1 MPNSTT
7 DAALRARI
15 ESFTADLANLVR
27 AAALEAVTSALG
39 APTAPAKRG
48 PGRPVKSGTPS
59 PIVAPKRRGKRAK
72 RTPED
77 VAKMGDAVVAYVA
90 KNPGQ
95 SVEQIKKALGVE
107 KKDLQLPI
115 VRMIAAKKLK
125 TTGQK
130 RGTKYF
136 AAGGSGAATEPKRAA
151 PTRKV

>member
-1 MPNSTT
+1 MVPMNP
-7 DAALRARI
+7 DAQLRARI
-15 ESFTADLANLVR
+15 DAFVSDISTLVR
-27 AAALEAVTSALG
+27 RAALDAVASALG
-39 APTAPAKRG
+39 SPAPAPAKRG
-48 PGRPVKSGTPS
+48 PGRPAKAAASAAPARKS
-59 PIVAPKRRGKRAK
+59 KQAK

-77 VAKMGDAVVAYVA
+77 VAKMGEVVVAYVT

-115 VRMIAAKKLK
+115 IRLIEAKKLK

-136 AAGGSGAATEPKRAA
+136 AK
-151 PTRKV
+151 

>member
-1 MPNSTT
+1 MPTSTT

-15 ESFTADLANLVR
+15 ESFTADLANIVR

-39 APTAPAKRG
+39 APSAPAKRG

-77 VAKMGDAVVAYVA
+77 VAKMGEAVVAYVA

-95 SVEQIKKALGVE
+95 SVEQIGKALGVE
-107 KKDLQLPI
+107 KKVLQLPI
-115 VRMIAAKKLK
+115 VRMVAAKKLK

-130 RGTKYF
+130 RGTRYF
-136 AAGGSGAATEPKRAA
+136 VK
-151 PTRKV
+151 

>member
-1 MPNSTT
+1 MNP
-7 DAALRARI
+7 DAQLRARI
-15 ESFTADLANLVR
+15 DAFVAEISTLVR
-27 AAALEAVTSALG
+27 RAALDAVASALG
-39 APTAPAKRG
+39 SPAPAPAKRG
-48 PGRPVKSGTPS
+48 PGRLPKAAAFAAPG
-59 PIVAPKRRGKRAK
+59 PKRKGKQAK

-77 VAKMGDAVVAYVA
+77 VAKMGEVVVAYVA

-115 VRMIAAKKLK
+115 IRLIDAKKLK

-136 AAGGSGAATEPKRAA
+136 VK
-151 PTRKV
+151 

>member
-1 MPNSTT
+1 MKPTAI
-7 DAALRARI
+7 DAQLRARI
-15 ESFTADLANLVR
+15 ETFVADISAAVR
-27 AAALEAVTSALG
+27 GSALEAVRDALG
-39 APTAPAKRG
+39 SPGAAPAKRG
-48 PGRPVKSGTPS
+48 PGRPSRSVASDAPAA
-59 PIVAPKRRGKRAK
+59 APKRKSKRAK

-77 VAKMGDAVVAYVA
+77 VAKMGETVVAYVA

-115 VRMIAAKKLK
+115 IRMIAAKKLK

-136 AAGGSGAATEPKRAA
+136 VR
-151 PTRKV
+151 

>member
-1 MPNSTT
+1 M
-7 DAALRARI
+7 
-15 ESFTADLANLVR
+15 
-27 AAALEAVTSALG
+27 
-39 APTAPAKRG
+39 
-48 PGRPVKSGTPS
+48 PS

-77 VAKMGDAVVAYVA
+77 VAKMGEAVVAYVA

-115 VRMIAAKKLK
+115 VRMVAAKKLK
-125 TTGQK
+125 TTGQR

-136 AAGGSGAATEPKRAA
+136 PAPAVTKAA
-151 PTRKV
+151 PAKKA

>member
-1 MPNSTT
+1 MPTSTAN
-7 DAALRARI
+7 AAMRARI
-15 ESFTADLANLVR
+15 ESFTADLANIVR
-27 AAALEAVTSALG
+27 TAALEAVIGALG

-59 PIVAPKRRGKRAK
+59 PIVAPKRTGKRAK

-77 VAKMGDAVVAYVA
+77 VAKMGETVVAYVA

-115 VRMIAAKKLK
+115 VRMVAAKKLK
-125 TTGQK
+125 TTGQR
-130 RGTKYF
+130 RGTRYF
-136 AAGGSGAATEPKRAA
+136 VR
-151 PTRKV
+151 

>member
-1 MPNSTT
+1 MAPMNT
-7 DAALRARI
+7 DAQLRAQI
-15 ESFTADLANLVR
+15 DAFVSDISTLVR
-27 AAALEAVTSALG
+27 RAALDAVATALG
-39 APTAPAKRG
+39 SPAPAPAKRG
-48 PGRPVKSGTPS
+48 PGRPPKAATSA
-59 PIVAPKRRGKRAK
+59 APAKPRGKRGK

-77 VAKMGDAVVAYVA
+77 VAKMGEVVVAYVA

-115 VRMIAAKKLK
+115 IRMIAAKKLK

-136 AAGGSGAATEPKRAA
+136 TK
-151 PTRKV
+151 